1 MKPLMLLFGVLT
13 ALGALVCPAAA
24 QSDAIV
30 QGQVVAAADR
40 SALPGATVTLHAEA
54 GGEPKQ
60 AMTDAG
66 AASCSRRSLRSNT
79 SSPSQSTDSSRGRSS

>member
-1 MKPLMLLFGVLT
+1 MKPGILLLGALI
-13 ALGALVCPAAA
+13 ALGALVVPAAE

-40 SALPGATVTLHAEA
+40 SALPGATVMLQTGA

-60 AMTDAG
+60 ATTDAG
-66 AASCSRRSLRSNT
+66 AGSCSRRSLRSST
-79 SSPSQSTDSSRGRSS
+79 SSPSQSTDSSRARSL